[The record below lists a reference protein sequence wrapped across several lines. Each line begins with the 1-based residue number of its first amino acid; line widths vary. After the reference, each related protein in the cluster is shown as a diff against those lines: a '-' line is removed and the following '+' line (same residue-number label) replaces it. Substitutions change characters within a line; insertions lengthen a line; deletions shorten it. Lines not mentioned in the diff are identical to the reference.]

1 MVYAYGMHNQNGWA
15 PQMQPNNPSCRRDC
29 LRHRLR
35 GYIRAHTRTN
45 IYRSSRSYITYY
57 APWGNLAIYYRDF
70 GYSSGLVILGKID
83 SGMEALDMPG
93 SVRVTVELDG

>member
-1 MVYAYGMHNQNGWA
+1 MVYAYGMSNQNGWA

-57 APWGNLAIYYRDF
+57 APWETWLSFTRISGTQVVSL
-70 GYSSGLVILGKID
+70 SS
-83 SGMEALDMPG
+83 E
-93 SVRVTVELDG
+93 R